1 MKNFI
6 MAGFALLFSASVL
19 FSSGTQKIESN
30 FISGEAAKCRMPTF
44 EEAQRESDAIFVGE
58 VLSSEKKGDNKVF
71 KFKVE
76 KYWKG
81 KDAKN
86 LEVSVYESAR
96 FQAWFKTGEKYLVFA
111 KADDDG
117 TLRDSARC
125 SRSKDL
131 ENASE
136 DLTRRRKKP
145 KIEFIWRE
153 RI

>member
-1 MKNFI
+1 MKNII
-6 MAGFALLFSASVL
+6 MAAFAIVFSASVL
-19 FSSGTQKIESN
+19 FSSGAQKIEHNFLSN
-30 FISGEAAKCRMPTF
+30 EATKCRMATF
-44 EEAQRESDAIFVGE
+44 EEAERESDAIFVGE
-58 VLSSEKKGDNKVF
+58 VLSAEKSGDDKVF
-71 KFKVE
+71 TFKIE

-86 LEVSVYESAR
+86 AHVSVYESAR
-96 FQAWFKTGEKYLVFA
+96 FQAWFKTGEKYLVYA

-136 DLTRRRKKP
+136 DLTKLGEGKSP
-145 KIEFIWRE
+145 K
-153 RI
+153 